1 MEALITFGEV
11 IYDEK
16 RQGDLQK
23 AFECILDTCPFKQV
37 GN

>member
-1 MEALITFGEV
+1 MEALIAFGEV

-16 RQGDLQK
+16 CQGDLRK
-23 AFECILDTCPFKQV
+23 VFECILDTCPFKQV